1 MSAKSRI
8 LESRHSSK
16 ILTEMYVVDE
26 SFFLFIYLKK
36 NLHEE
41 ECSSGDMLACGL
53 ENGAIWILHYIT
65 LDPLDE
71 IPYKHSPVAVNRIVF
86 TPDAEYMAYSVRK
99 LDAFGVYFTSSIII

>member
-1 MSAKSRI
+1 
-8 LESRHSSK
+8 
-16 ILTEMYVVDE
+16 MYVVDE